1 MKVSK
6 ASGLVVAITSALAL
20 GASCSTAKDS
30 YIIVHSDV
38 NCDVP
43 RVFQLRVTI
52 TNNGRSSQKT
62 IPEKASAE
70 LGFPSSI
77 SLVLPSGRSGA
88 VDLLVEALDNKSTLV
103 GQGTVSGTIAVGGRV
118 DLQVQLVATNISSPV
133 AAADS
138 GTPSVAADG
147 GLPGKDS
154 GVGADFSAI
163 TVGAPFGQVAVGMQ
177 STCALRSDA
186 SLWCWGSNSYGQL
199 LLSNTSSRLTPV
211 QVGGVAWGE
220 VVAGQTH
227 SCAIRIDGTLTCW
240 GNNASG
246 QLGAATT
253 SLSMVQTEVA
263 GNLWQS
269 ITTGSYQSCGI
280 MTDGTL
286 WCWGD
291 NVNGQL
297 GVGDTNGRP
306 LPSQVTGQGW
316 SQVSSNYLHTCAMKQ
331 DGTLWC
337 WGLSADLQIGDSSL
351 SVYDVPTQVAGTDW
365 VQVTTGYYHTC
376 ALKKDATLWCWGGNY
391 SGQLG
396 NATVPVSN
404 TSKVSVPTQ
413 VTGSAWKSVSA
424 GLSHTCAVALDG
436 TLWCWG
442 DNAHGQLGDKT
453 QATKSTPV
461 NIVVAGQSWVA
472 AAAGASHTCA
482 IAAGGSLWCW
492 GDNTVG
498 QLGIGSN
505 ELHSSPVRVVQ

>member
-1 MKVSK
+1 
-6 ASGLVVAITSALAL
+6 VAW
-20 GASCSTAKDS
+20 
-30 YIIVHSDV
+30 
-38 NCDVP
+38 
-43 RVFQLRVTI
+43 
-52 TNNGRSSQKT
+52 
-62 IPEKASAE
+62 
-70 LGFPSSI
+70 
-77 SLVLPSGRSGA
+77 
-88 VDLLVEALDNKSTLV
+88 
-103 GQGTVSGTIAVGGRV
+103 
-118 DLQVQLVATNISSPV
+118 
-133 AAADS
+133 
-138 GTPSVAADG
+138 
-147 GLPGKDS
+147 
-154 GVGADFSAI
+154 
-163 TVGAPFGQVAVGMQ
+163 GQVA
-177 STCALRSDA
+177 
-186 SLWCWGSNSYGQL
+186 
-199 LLSNTSSRLTPV
+199 
-211 QVGGVAWGE
+211 
-220 VVAGQTH
+220 AGQTH
-227 SCAIRIDGTLTCW
+227 SCAVRIDGTLTCW
-240 GNNASG
+240 GNNTSG
-246 QLGAATT
+246 QLGAVTT
-253 SLSMVQTEVA
+253 SLNMVQTEVA

-269 ITTGSYQSCGI
+269 ISAGSYQSCGI

-365 VQVTTGYYHTC
+365 AQVTTGYYHTC

-396 NATVPVSN
+396 NATAPVSN
-404 TSKVSVPTQ
+404 TSKVSAPMQ

-424 GLSHTCAVALDG
+424 GQSHTCAVALDG

-453 QATKSTPV
+453 QALKSTPV

-472 AAAGASHTCA
+472 VAAGASHTCA